1 MFCVYNKS
9 KWQKL
14 YLILKRL
21 VRILNHSTRQHK
33 KPLPDGLKK
42 NRGAKTITKKR
53 SATSKKDWDFPR
65 LRERSSLLV
74 FMIAKKRKAQYIF
87 KHPGRMISHLKKMAC
102 RSNQ

>member
-21 VRILNHSTRQHK
+21 VRILNHSTSRRK
-33 KPLPDGLKK
+33 KPLPDGSKK
-42 NRGAKTITKKR
+42 SRGAKTITKKR
-53 SATSKKDWDFPR
+53 SATSKKDWGFPR

-74 FMIAKKRKAQYIF
+74 FMIAKKIKERYIF
-87 KHPGRMISHLKKMAC
+87 KHPGKMISRLRRMAC
-102 RSNQ
+102 RSSP

>member
-21 VRILNHSTRQHK
+21 VRILTRSTRQRR
-33 KPLPDGLKK
+33 KPLLDGSKK
-42 NRGAKTITKKR
+42 SRGAKTITKKR
-53 SATSKKDWDFPR
+53 SATSKKDGDFPR

-74 FMIAKKRKAQYIF
+74 FMIAKKKKAQYIF
-87 KHPGRMISHLKKMAC
+87 KHPGKMISRLRRTAYH
-102 RSNQ
+102 SNQ